1 MLYKKIIAGTYVS
14 PPHLS
19 RDCKD
24 VMRRLLTTEPK
35 KRWEIPQI
43 LAHPWCTDS
52 GREPVNPNPV
62 AADGRGAAPGPADP
76 LLLAQLERHGI
87 NAATT
92 SQEIA
97 DGKHSAGTAAYHLLA
112 QRDRKA
118 GKVVQQSSMATTAP
132 KVPDFGAATAAA
144 VASIRVPLSDRS
156 AQHNHGR
163 EAAPAR
169 KALSA
174 RDAREPGAGAVPP
187 RSAGG
192 NAKESAAGG
201 RGYGYAAAHAQPQ
214 HGNNNTKENSG
225 YAHPSPRKEGGG
237 YAQQSPRKESPR
249 ESASSRVDSNYN
261 PPRLKRSPAPKA
273 ALRNPAVPASS
284 PELPSPLPAP
294 RMGVNEPVGAG
305 HAAVRAA
312 AKGAAAAAEAD
323 VSHQMLLQMHAAHRR
338 RALAEQQAARAA
350 WRPGTAGSTPRA
362 KQLADPAAV
371 PRPPPHKAHNHH
383 AAAVLSARGA
393 GAGALAP
400 TYATRGGAPS
410 HPSPRHVDAAAPAQ
424 DGLGRWAA
432 AGPPQH
438 AKHGADL
445 RARKYAAAA
454 AARDAARP
462 PAYGAR
468 VAAWAR

>member
-1 MLYKKIIAGTYVS
+1 M
-14 PPHLS
+14 
-19 RDCKD
+19 
-24 VMRRLLTTEPK
+24 
-35 KRWEIPQI
+35 
-43 LAHPWCTDS
+43 
-52 GREPVNPNPV
+52 
-62 AADGRGAAPGPADP
+62 
-76 LLLAQLERHGI
+76 
-87 NAATT
+87 AATT
-92 SQEIA
+92 
-97 DGKHSAGTAAYHLLA
+97 
-112 QRDRKA
+112 
-118 GKVVQQSSMATTAP
+118 P

-156 AQHNHGR
+156 AQHNHGVR
-163 EAAPAR
+163 EAAAPAR

-174 RDAREPGAGAVPP
+174 RDARESGAGAAPP

-192 NAKESAAGG
+192 NAKESGATGG
-201 RGYGYAAAHAQPQ
+201 RGYGYAAAHAHPQ
-214 HGNNNTKENSG
+214 HGTNNNNYNHTKENSG

-273 ALRNPAVPASS
+273 ALRNPAANPASS

-312 AKGAAAAAEAD
+312 AKGAAAAEAD

-371 PRPPPHKAHNHH
+371 PRPPSH
-383 AAAVLSARGA
+383 VSARGA

-400 TYATRGGAPS
+400 TYATRGGAPH